1 MAIPP
6 RLYVYLT
13 LGVVPVLFASG
24 CGEDATGARTT
35 LETVQNT
42 SYVVEDPV
50 TTTTTTTLAPTTPGG
65 QVSPGEQTYT
75 VVAGDSVYKIA
86 DLHGVAPDVLANY
99 NSWPEGVQHPLL
111 VGDVVKI
118 PPESLV
124 PDPSGATSDAPDDT
138 GDDAT
143 STETTEASGAGCSH
157 TIVEGDNPTRV
168 ADKYGITVEELQAAN
183 ASNPVWN
190 TFLIGSQLSI
200 PANGE
205 C

>member
-1 MAIPP
+1 MAVPP
-6 RLYVYLT
+6 RLYVYLA
-13 LGVVPVLFASG
+13 LGAVPILFASG

-50 TTTTTTTLAPTTPGG
+50 TTTTTTTVAPTPGAG
-65 QVSPGEQTYT
+65 QTAAGEQTYI

-86 DLHGVAPDVLANY
+86 ELHGVAPDVLANY
-99 NSWPEGVQHPLL
+99 NSWPEGVQHPLFL
-111 VGDVVKI
+111 GDTVKI

-124 PDPSGATSDAPDDT
+124 PAATGSGSTDT
-138 GDDAT
+138 GEDEGSAT
-143 STETTEASGAGCSH
+143 QTTEATGAGCSH
-157 TIVEGDNPTRV
+157 TIVAGDNPTRV
-168 ADKYGITVEELQAAN
+168 ANQYDVTVDELAAAN
-183 ASNPVWN
+183 AGNPVWN

-200 PANGE
+200 PANGS